1 MISNM
6 ISNMI
11 FLAGSLALAS
21 LDASEDAATEY
32 PLGHLYD
39 VMIDPT
45 LSCSLQ
51 FDAETTQ
58 DDILTGSL
66 ICSGAQDTAN
76 NISGFVLLTLSSY
89 AVQFDVESAVRPVFF
104 EDIYC
109 NAWPDMSVGETRT
122 DVCWVNA
129 HNYRVRRIQ

>member
-1 MISNM
+1 MIS
-6 ISNMI
+6 SLI

-21 LDASEDAATEY
+21 LDASEDAAPQY

-39 VMIDPT
+39 VMIEPT

-89 AVQFDVESAVRPVFF
+89 AVQFDVESAVQPVFF